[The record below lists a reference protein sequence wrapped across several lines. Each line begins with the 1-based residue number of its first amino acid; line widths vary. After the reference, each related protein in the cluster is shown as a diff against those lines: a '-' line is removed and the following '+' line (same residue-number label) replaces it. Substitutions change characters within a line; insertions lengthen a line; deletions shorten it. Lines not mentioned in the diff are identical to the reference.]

1 MTEQEDCVAE
11 AGLDERTAFQVAPET
26 EEAFVHLLKSPKVC
40 GLFFSSRFK
49 TSLFLVLVRSSY
61 ISSLKYE
68 CSKKPKTENAPEL
81 SSLWAVSSAEL

>member
-40 GLFFSSRFK
+40 GLFFF
-49 TSLFLVLVRSSY
+49 F
-61 ISSLKYE
+61 
-68 CSKKPKTENAPEL
+68 
-81 SSLWAVSSAEL
+81 